1 MKVKESITFLST
13 VDDEHLSRGQNDHVT
28 HAPGVRHSLHR
39 PSSVRIPNRHSTTS
53 LRTCKIRPRSLECPK
68 LSTPTDKDFRDTIIL
83 RSHQWK
89 HDRRSSGRVVAGLAR
104 DGRERLDHRVG
115 DVVIDDG
122 VSVSEDVESAIRK
135 QVNIRIQVVCLC
147 ILRRL

>member
-1 MKVKESITFLST
+1 M
-13 VDDEHLSRGQNDHVT
+13 
-28 HAPGVRHSLHR
+28 
-39 PSSVRIPNRHSTTS
+39 
-53 LRTCKIRPRSLECPK
+53 ECPE
-68 LSTPTDKDFRDTIIL
+68 LSTPTDKDFRDTVIL
-83 RSHQWK
+83 RSQQWK

-115 DVVIDDG
+115 DVVVDDG